1 MPRRSSDISAP
12 ARDQPPRQLPEP
24 AAVLFD
30 LDGTLVDTVGT
41 RLEAWLRAFAEFQI
55 PADRDRVKALIG
67 SDGRRLARVVAE
79 SAHVPID
86 TERASA
92 IDRRAGGIYNELNT
106 DPRLLPGV
114 KDALAALDAR
124 GVRWAIATSS
134 LEEQVVAS
142 VDALMLARRPL
153 IVDGS
158 HVAQAKPAPDLML
171 RACVELQVNADR
183 TWCVGDAVWDMQA
196 AKSAGMPS
204 IGVRTGFATTE
215 ELVAAGAWLVVDQL
229 DGIIPL
235 LG

>member
-1 MPRRSSDISAP
+1 
-12 ARDQPPRQLPEP
+12 
-24 AAVLFD
+24 VLFD

-196 AKSAGMPS
+196 AKSAAMPS
-204 IGVRTGFATTE
+204 IGVTTGFASAE
-215 ELVAAGAWLVVDQL
+215 ELEAAGAWLVIDQL
-229 DGIIPL
+229 DRLIPL

>member
-1 MPRRSSDISAP
+1 MSSIRSFRRTAMPRRSSDISAP
-12 ARDQPPRQLPEP
+12 ARDQPPRRLPEP

-41 RLEAWLRAFAEFQI
+41 RLEAWLKAFVEFQI

-67 SDGRRLARVVAE
+67 SDGRRLARIVAE
-79 SAHVPID
+79 SAHVAID
-86 TERASA
+86 TQRASA

-106 DPRLLPGV
+106 DPRPLPGV
-114 KDALAALDAR
+114 KDALAALDGR

-134 LEEQVVAS
+134 LEEQVVVS
-142 VDALMLARRPL
+142 VDALKLARRPL

-171 RACVELQVNADR
+171 RACVELQVKPER

-196 AKSAGMPS
+196 AQAAGMPA
-204 IGVRTGFATTE
+204 IGVTTWFE
-215 ELVAAGAWLVVDQL
+215 RAEALEAASGWV
-229 DGIIPL
+229 
-235 LG
+235 